1 MANPNVDELD
11 DLGGDPSP
19 KGDLSNSGGQ
29 SIEDVTDVK
38 KLVSEL
44 KNKVDLQEKELRGL
58 QGRQDKSDNAYQA
71 FLVEYEKQKAKGLTN
86 DEASEAA
93 QSTLTRRE
101 NAKKQELL
109 LEQIAQKLGLDST
122 SPLVQGSTK
131 GIAAD
136 YEKVIKAHGLDSN
149 DAEVIALMRESG
161 DALDFSLKAS
171 QLVARKQNAP
181 TPNMA
186 QEPARVSD
194 PQPTPDG
201 LALIGEYKRKVL
213 ANRGNRSAIE
223 AVKAEY
229 AQKGVPVDNV
239 DVTR

>member
-1 MANPNVDELD
+1 MANPNVDLLD
-11 DLGGDPSP
+11 EFGENLAPQGT
-19 KGDLSNSGGQ
+19 LSNSDGK

-44 KNKVDLQEKELRGL
+44 ETVKKELRGL
-58 QGRQDKSDNAYQA
+58 QGRQDKSDNAYQS

-93 QSTLTRRE
+93 QSTINRRDK
-101 NAKKQELL
+101 AQKQEML

-149 DAEVIALMRESG
+149 DIEVIALMRESG
-161 DALDFSLKAS
+161 NALDFSINAS
-171 QLVARKQNAP
+171 KLAVRKQNAP
-181 TPNMA
+181 TPNSA
-186 QEPARVSD
+186 QSPAKVFELHNPPSTTSLEAEIAGLLK
-194 PQPTPDG
+194 TPSVNN
-201 LALIGEYKRKVL
+201 KR
-213 ANRGNRSAIE
+213 IE
-223 AVKAEY
+223 EIKKEL
-229 AQKGVPVDNV
+229 GW
-239 DVTR
+239 